1 MEKKILIGVASGK
14 ITPNGKIALCGQFH
28 TRISTHVESD
38 IYANCVAF
46 DSGENQLIIC
56 SLDLEGIG
64 ISTYRRIG
72 ELVEAQCPEIDA
84 DAMILCCTHIHTGP
98 FGGGVGGDH
107 EEYPGLHAA
116 LHFLPEGYTFRD
128 YEWEARG
135 EGVLDTDEA
144 VEQVA
149 QAAAK
154 VIVEAWEKRAPGFF
168 GPAFG
173 RAVLAHQR
181 RVVYNDGTAAM
192 YGNTWTSTFDR
203 MEGGTDTGVELLYLF
218 NAEEKP
224 IGVLANIPCPSQVV
238 EMACYVSSDYWGK
251 ARDILQEKLGE
262 DFVTISMCAP
272 AGDLSVRD
280 QVRLDRAAV
289 GQAPGAKNRP
299 RREDAQI
306 MSDIRGAKELGRRV
320 ANVVLE
326 KLEEGLANK
335 KNSGFLETRIVH
347 LDLPVRKVTPTEYK
361 EAKRSFKTALEE
373 LGTTELTPWTIA
385 AVHVQ
390 GGTMHRYQIQERSHI
405 FPTDIVISRLDDMAF
420 ATSPFELFLDFG
432 NRIRARSWAAQ
443 TFLAQLSNDE
453 AGYLPSALAEK
464 GGHYSAYVSSGI
476 VGHEGG
482 DILVEKTVSVI
493 NELFSEE

>member
-1 MEKKILIGVASGK
+1 MDKKILIGVASGK
-14 ITPNGKIALCGQFH
+14 MTPNGKFPLCGQFH
-28 TRISTHVESD
+28 TRISTHVESEL
-38 IYANCVAF
+38 YANCVAF

-56 SLDLEGIG
+56 SLDIEGIG
-64 ISTYRRIG
+64 ISLYRKIG
-72 ELVEAQCPEIDA
+72 EMVEARCPEIDA
-84 DAMILCCTHIHTGP
+84 DAMILCGTHIHTGP
-98 FGGGVGGDH
+98 SGGGVGADH
-107 EEYPGLHAA
+107 EEACGLHAA
-116 LHFLPEGYTFRD
+116 LPFLPEGYSFRD
-128 YEWEARG
+128 YEWENRG
-135 EGVLDTDEA
+135 EGVLDQEEIL
-144 VEQVA
+144 EQL
-149 QAAAK
+149 AAS
-154 VIVEAWEKRAPGFF
+154 VSDTIVTAWENRAPGYF
-168 GPAFG
+168 GGAFG

-181 RVVYNDGTAAM
+181 RVVYNDGTAKM

-224 IGVLANIPCPSQVV
+224 IGALVNVPCPSQVV
-238 EMACYVSSDYWGK
+238 EMACYISSDYWGK
-251 ARDILQEKLGE
+251 ARDILQEKLGK
-262 DFVTISMCAP
+262 DFVTIGMCSP

-289 GQAPGAKNRP
+289 GGKSEGKNRP

-326 KLEEGLANK
+326 KLDEGFANK
-335 KNSGFLETRIVH
+335 KDSGFLETRVVH
-347 LDLPVRKVTPTEYK
+347 LDLPVRKVTPTEYE
-361 EAKRSFKTALEE
+361 EAKRSYAEALVE
-373 LGTTELTPWTIA
+373 LGMKKITPWQMQAI
-385 AVHVQ
+385 HVQ
-390 GGTMHRYQIQERSHI
+390 GGTMHRYNMQEKHHI
-405 FPTDIVISRLDDMAF
+405 FQTDIIISRLDDMAF

-482 DILVEKTVSVI
+482 DVLVEKTVAVI
-493 NELFSEE
+493 NELFDEE

>member
-1 MEKKILIGVASGK
+1 MDKKILIGAASGK
-14 ITPNGKIALCGQFH
+14 ITPDGKFPLCGQFH
-28 TRISTHVESD
+28 TRISTHVESELK
-38 IYANCVAF
+38 ANCAVF

-56 SLDLEGIG
+56 SLDLEGVG
-64 ISTYRRIG
+64 ISLYRRVG
-72 ELVEAQCPEIDA
+72 ELVEARCPEIDA
-84 DAMILCCTHIHTGP
+84 DAMILCCTHTHTGP
-98 FGGGVGGDH
+98 SGGGVGSDH
-107 EEYPGLHAA
+107 EEACGLHAA
-116 LHFLPEGYTFRD
+116 LPFLPEGYTFRD
-128 YEWEARG
+128 YEWENRG
-135 EGVLDTDEA
+135 EGVLEQDEIL
-144 VEQVA
+144 EQLA
-149 QAAAK
+149 QKISAT
-154 VIVEAWEKRAPGFF
+154 IVDAWEKRAPGCF

-218 NAEEKP
+218 DAEDKP
-224 IGVLANIPCPSQVV
+224 IGVIANVPCPSQVV
-238 EMACYVSSDYWGK
+238 EMATFVSADYWGK
-251 ARDILQEKLGE
+251 ARDILQETFGD
-262 DFVTISMCAP
+262 DFVTVGMCGP

-289 GQAPGAKNRP
+289 GQAPGTKNRP

-306 MSDIRGAKELGRRV
+306 MSDLRGAKELGRRV
-320 ANVVLE
+320 ANVILE
-326 KLEEGLANK
+326 KLEEGRENK
-335 KNSGFLETRIVH
+335 KDGGFLETRVVH
-347 LDLPVRKVTPTEYK
+347 LDLPVRKVSPTEYK
-361 EAKRSFKTALEE
+361 EAKQSFRLALEE
-373 LGTTELTPWTIA
+373 LGTTEITPWTIA

-390 GGTMHRYQIQERSHI
+390 GGTMHRYRMQESHHI
-405 FPTDIVISRLDDMAF
+405 FQTDIVVARLDDMAF

-432 NRIRARSWAAQ
+432 NRMRARSWAAQ
-443 TFLAQLSNDE
+443 TFLAQLANDE

-493 NELFSEE
+493 NELFGEE